1 MVFSSLS
8 FFLFACGGRIL
19 SSCSFQP
26 VWRARISRGSELPLG
41 VEVCQHWLE
50 NICMCR
56 PCVMVHVKGIR
67 ASASE
72 KERTRALQISPLIIT
87 ACFFLPQVVHQ
98 VPAVRLRRRMQTR
111 HVK

>member
-1 MVFSSLS
+1 MVFSSPSLL
-8 FFLFACGGRIL
+8 LFVYGGGIL

-26 VWRARISRGSELPLG
+26 FQRARISRGSELPWPG

-56 PCVMVHVKGIR
+56 PCVMVNVQGVW

-72 KERTRALQISPLIIT
+72 EEQTGALQIS
-87 ACFFLPQVVHQ
+87 V
-98 VPAVRLRRRMQTR
+98 
-111 HVK
+111 